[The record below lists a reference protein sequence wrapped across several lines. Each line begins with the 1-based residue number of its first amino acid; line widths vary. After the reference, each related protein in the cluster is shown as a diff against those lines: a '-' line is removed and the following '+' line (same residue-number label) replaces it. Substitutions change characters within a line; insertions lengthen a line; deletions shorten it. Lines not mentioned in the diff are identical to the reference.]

1 MLLTFF
7 TGCKSF
13 DPFPETED
21 AGMITGTSYVRVQ
34 YAGDKSDIGIGLYSM
49 TRNKVVFKKYFTKHG
64 VSEYFSVS
72 LHEGETFTLW
82 VDWGDKQTLSQESIY
97 DVSLTNKHKYSI
109 KIEGLYYYYD
119 ASLVDETNMT
129 DYYIKHSWGSG
140 SDSDWSW
147 KKMEKQGDETFT
159 YDGLWGGVG
168 ANINT
173 KADDNGAIWFNRNS
187 ISGYASLTV
196 GDEARFTYNISNNS
210 LSVTK
215 ISSGGG
221 YNTAEVRFY
230 RKTTYIYCTAMALRN
245 SNDYVVARYD
255 FDESFYGYSSY
266 YYVQA
271 GTYYPY
277 YFDGESWNRALKS
290 PYYYQFEAGKKYTFA
305 CDDDGSYLT
314 FSIISDGSYYAPVKH
329 LTPNNTKDF
338 E

>member
-1 MLLTFF
+1 MVLLSFLPA
-7 TGCKSF
+7 CKSF
-13 DPFPETED
+13 DPYPETED
-21 AGMITGTSYVRVQ
+21 TDVSTGTSYVRVQ
-34 YAGDKSDIGIGLYSM
+34 YEGEMISIGIGLYSM
-49 TRNKVVFKKYFTKHG
+49 TKKKVVFKKYFTKKG
-64 VSEYFSVS
+64 ISEYFSVP

-82 VDWGDKQTLSQESIY
+82 VDWGDMQTLSQESIY
-97 DVSLTNKHKYSI
+97 NVSLIDKHKYSI
-109 KIEGLYYYYD
+109 KIEGDYYEET
-119 ASLVDETNMT
+119 LVDETSLT

-147 KKMEKQGDETFT
+147 KKMEKQNNETFT
-159 YDGLWGGVG
+159 YEGLWGGVG

-173 KADDNGAIWFNRNS
+173 KADDNGAIWFNRNQ

-196 GDEARFTYNISNNS
+196 GDGARFTYNLTNNS

-230 RKTTYIYCTAMALRN
+230 RKTTYMYCTAMALRN

-255 FDESFYGYSSY
+255 FDESFSGYSSY

-277 YFDGESWNRALKS
+277 YYDGETWKRALKT
-290 PYYYQFEAGKKYTFA
+290 PYTYQFEAGKKYTFA

-314 FSIISDGSYYAPVKH
+314 FSVISDGSY
-329 LTPNNTKDF
+329 
-338 E
+338 